1 LLRTADPE
9 ATVGRLLSEREP
21 IYQQADLTVWSRD
34 VPHDKIVDECVE
46 ALHGRLCDEGGRMG
60 VTS

>member
-1 LLRTADPE
+1 
-9 ATVGRLLSEREP
+9 
-21 IYQQADLTVWSRD
+21 

-46 ALHGRLCDEGGRMG
+46 ALHRRLCDEGGRMD